1 MRLPPLIF
9 QRKVCVQIIM
19 HKTLG
24 FIALCFHWVTLILVC
39 KMFAKT
45 SMSLFQKRLLLPYCS
60 CFFCFF
66 DNSHAKLYS
75 HFMLVYPSSETI
87 RCGLWTTLTY
97 DRRVTEWVYSFFESH
112 PHCKTN
118 QFFLLYISW
127 KKLDV
132 ICNNQIMLSTF
143 HFFFVFQEYLLLLF
157 LKSNWKM

>member
-39 KMFAKT
+39 KI
-45 SMSLFQKRLLLPYCS
+45 LLYCC
-60 CFFCFF
+60 CFL
-66 DNSHAKLYS
+66 DNSHVKLYS
-75 HFMLVYPSSETI
+75 LFMLVYPSYETI

-143 HFFFVFQEYLLLLF
+143 HFFFVFQEYLYCYF
-157 LKSNWKM
+157 

>member
-39 KMFAKT
+39 KMF
-45 SMSLFQKRLLLPYCS
+45 
-60 CFFCFF
+60 
-66 DNSHAKLYS
+66 
-75 HFMLVYPSSETI
+75 MLVYPSSETI
-87 RCGLWTTLTY
+87 RCRLWTTLTY

-132 ICNNQIMLSTF
+132 ICNNQIILSIYTYIKYISLVL
-143 HFFFVFQEYLLLLF
+143 HFKNTVLLF
-157 LKSNWKM
+157 LKGNWKM

>member
-45 SMSLFQKRLLLPYCS
+45 SINVIQKRVLLPYCC
-60 CFFCFF
+60 CFL

-75 HFMLVYPSSETI
+75 LFMLVYPSFETI
-87 RCGLWTTLTY
+87 RCGLWTTLTD

-143 HFFFVFQEYLLLLF
+143 HFFFVFQEYLDCYF
-157 LKSNWKM
+157 

>member
-24 FIALCFHWVTLILVC
+24 FIALCFHLVTLILVC
-39 KMFAKT
+39 KI
-45 SMSLFQKRLLLPYCS
+45 LLYCC
-60 CFFCFF
+60 CFL

-75 HFMLVYPSSETI
+75 LFMLVYPSFETI

-143 HFFFVFQEYLLLLF
+143 HFFFVFQEYLDCYF
-157 LKSNWKM
+157 

>member
-24 FIALCFHWVTLILVC
+24 FIALCFHLVTLILVC
-39 KMFAKT
+39 KTFAKK
-45 SMSLFQKRLLLPYCS
+45 SMSLFQKRILLPYCCCS
-60 CFFCFF
+60 L
-66 DNSHAKLYS
+66 DNSHVKLYS
-75 HFMLVYPSSETI
+75 LFMLVYPSSETI

-143 HFFFVFQEYLLLLF
+143 HFFLYFKNTYTVIF
-157 LKSNWKM
+157 KR